1 MKKISLYRFYCQ
13 IRYPVL
19 WRLFGIQTHLTDR
32 EKIALYRIASE
43 VSAKKKQCFSFVEI
57 GSYIGASSS
66 YLAAGLAK
74 NHRSGKVYCIDTWNN
89 DAMTEGNR
97 DTMTEF
103 LYNTKEFSSYIEP
116 IRGSSTDS
124 QVVSQVKRLAGKID
138 LLFIDGDHSV
148 EGVFADWTAYSP
160 LLSGHAIV
168 VMHDIGWAE
177 GVQRV
182 LTEEIKPRVIREQ
195 SLPNL
200 WWGWVGK

>member
-1 MKKISLYRFYCQ
+1 MKKNSLYRLYCQ
-13 IRYPVL
+13 IRYPEL
-19 WRLFGIQTHLTDR
+19 WNRLASR
-32 EKIALYRIASE
+32 RISPTGRRSRFTE
-43 VSAKKKQCFSFVEI
+43 LLPRSRQRKEQCLSFVEI

-97 DTMTEF
+97 DTMAEF
-103 LYNTKEFSSYIEP
+103 LYNTREFSSYIAP

-124 QVVSQVKRLAGKID
+124 QVVSQVARLAGKID

-148 EGVFADWTAYSP
+148 EGVLSDWTAYSP
-160 LLSGHAIV
+160 LLSEHAIV
-168 VMHDIGWAE
+168 ALHDIGWAE

-182 LTEEIKPRVIREQ
+182 LAEEIKSRVIRER

-200 WWGWVGK
+200 WWGRVGK